1 MHAFIMHMHTY
12 MYLATN
18 RSSICMFPYKGIDW
32 NRDIN
37 IKACVWI
44 ENFIMGRVFRT
55 LIIMARQT
63 ENEKKKR
70 GIVLCLMGS

>member
-1 MHAFIMHMHTY
+1 
-12 MYLATN
+12 
-18 RSSICMFPYKGIDW
+18 MFPYKGIDW

-63 ENEKKKR
+63 ENEKKEEE
-70 GIVLCLMGS
+70 